1 MVQKKLS
8 KNLTLQTDH
17 FKNENQ
23 LQDLKTKKM
32 KKSGSIKRPDLD
44 TTLISRRQP
53 AKPPPPTAAAPVS
66 PPRTTP
72 NYMKPTT
79 SSDARKPQTSP
90 DSSSLRRRI
99 SNTSAA
105 AGGSKQSK
113 TAARALTKNPS
124 FKPPRKFSSD
134 SKRATCSSTLKD
146 CKFPAFLGLNNGG
159 TESEG
164 TSRIKVCPYTYC
176 SLNGHHHRPPL
187 PPLKCFLSARR
198 RVMNKNQRSVKLTTM
213 QDGGLKNSLVS
224 SPLVV
229 EEEQNQ
235 DFFVEIYC
243 EERVEERVENEGKS
257 GIFVSD
263 FELGYDCDY
272 EYRSGEEEVENQL
285 IDGDLLIK
293 SDEKGG
299 PLDELLID
307 LVSQESLDE
316 DSLSSDASNEKGGPL
331 DEFLMDKA
339 LQESLDEDS
348 LSSDAFSTSDEDVES
363 SDSSYD
369 AISNQEEDY
378 RIVENEAPFDNPVQ
392 IELCYEDPSKE
403 PESEVALVVLKC
415 TESDIQT
422 AETAPDGTGDK
433 FKKNPVEETDDEL
446 GIFDPRGPNFLDLEP
461 GPEGEKVDLKH
472 QDLDERK
479 NSEEWMVDF
488 ALRQVVTKLG
498 PARKKK
504 VSLLVEAFE
513 KVMPINKFDL
523 RLRHASGFD
532 QARQIQACN

>member
-8 KNLTLQTDH
+8 KNLSLQTDH
-17 FKNENQ
+17 TKNENQ

-32 KKSGSIKRPDLD
+32 KKSGSIKRPELD

-53 AKPPPPTAAAPVS
+53 AKPPPPTAAS

-99 SNTSAA
+99 FNTSAA
-105 AGGSKQSK
+105 AAGGGGGSKPSK
-113 TAARALTKNPS
+113 TAARGLTKNPS

-176 SLNGHHHRPPL
+176 SLNGHHHRAPL

-198 RVMNKNQRSVKLTTM
+198 RVMNKNKNQRSVKLTTM
-213 QDGGLKNSLVS
+213 QDDGLKNSLVR
-224 SPLVV
+224 PLVV
-229 EEEQNQ
+229 GEEQNQ

-243 EERVEERVENEGKS
+243 EERVEDEGKS
-257 GIFVSD
+257 EIFVSD

-272 EYRSGEEEVENQL
+272 EYCSGEEEIENRL
-285 IDGDLLIK
+285 IDGDLSIK

-307 LVSQESLDE
+307 QASQESLDE

-331 DEFLMDKA
+331 DEFLIDQVS
-339 LQESLDEDS
+339 QESLDEDS

-369 AISNQEEDY
+369 AISINQEEDCCT
-378 RIVENEAPFDNPVQ
+378 VENEAPFDNPVQ

-403 PESEVALVVLKC
+403 PLSEVALVVLKC

-422 AETAPDGTGDK
+422 AETAPDRTVDK

-446 GIFDPRGPNFLDLEP
+446 GIFDPRGPNFLELEP
-461 GPEGEKVDLKH
+461 RPEGEKVDLRH

-513 KVMPINKFDL
+513 KVMPINKFDR

>member
-8 KNLTLQTDH
+8 KILSLQTDH
-17 FKNENQ
+17 IKNENQ

-32 KKSGSIKRPDLD
+32 KKSGSIKRPELD
-44 TTLISRRQP
+44 TTLISIRQP
-53 AKPPPPTAAAPVS
+53 AKPPPP

-99 SNTSAA
+99 SSTSAGGG
-105 AGGSKQSK
+105 GGSKPSK

-164 TSRIKVCPYTYC
+164 TSKIKVCPYTYC

-198 RVMNKNQRSVKLTTM
+198 RVMNKNKNQRSVKLTTM
-213 QDGGLKNSLVS
+213 QDDGLKNSLVS

-243 EERVEERVENEGKS
+243 EDRVEDEEGKS

-272 EYRSGEEEVENQL
+272 EYCSGEEEVENQL
-285 IDGDLLIK
+285 IDGDLVIK
-293 SDEKGG
+293 ADDEKGG
-299 PLDELLID
+299 PLDEFLID
-307 LVSQESLDE
+307 QVSQESLDE
-316 DSLSSDASNEKGGPL
+316 DSLSSDALNERGRPL
-331 DEFLMDKA
+331 DELLMDQA
-339 LQESLDEDS
+339 SQESLDEDS
-348 LSSDAFSTSDEDVES
+348 LNSDAFSTSDEDVES
-363 SDSSYD
+363 SDSSSYD
-369 AISNQEEDY
+369 ATSNQEEDY
-378 RIVENEAPFDNPVQ
+378 CIVENEAPLDNPIQ

-403 PESEVALVVLKC
+403 PLSEVALVVLKC

-422 AETAPDGTGDK
+422 AETAADRTGGK
-433 FKKNPVEETDDEL
+433 CKKNPVEETDDEL
-446 GIFDPRGPNFLDLEP
+446 GIFDPRGPNFLELEP
-461 GPEGEKVDLKH
+461 GPEGEKVDLRH

-513 KVMPINKFDL
+513 KVMPINKFDR